1 MPQQQQLAIAINIFE
16 TLALCSEICFGI
28 EATFTEGYFHAF
40 EVARELRV
48 VIIKVGMLDQ
58 TVGKGS
64 WTHVRGRL
72 YDASMLDDSV
82 LAFYGLIVHP
92 C

>member
-40 EVARELRV
+40 EVARELGV

-64 WTHVRGRL
+64 WTHVGAVFMMRPCW
-72 YDASMLDDSV
+72 MT
-82 LAFYGLIVHP
+82 AFCHFMG
-92 C
+92 